1 MYQRLLNEDKAS
13 GRNYAKEKLIKGR
26 GNDMKKFIVTGA
38 LHGFLAVALG
48 AFGAHALE
56 GVLDDYGRGVW
67 ETAVQYQMFHATALL
82 VVGLL
87 MSSKLLGE
95 VKQLNLAGIFFNLG
109 IVFFSGSLYVLAI
122 SGIKVLG
129 AVTPIG
135 GVLFLAG
142 WVLIIVS
149 AIKHAR

>member
-1 MYQRLLNEDKAS
+1 MYR
-13 GRNYAKEKLIKGR
+13 
-26 GNDMKKFIVTGA
+26 KF
-38 LHGFLAVALG
+38 G
-48 AFGAHALE
+48 AFGAHALKE
-56 GVLDDYGRGVW
+56 ILDEYSRGIW
-67 ETAVQYQMFHATALL
+67 ETAVQYQMFHATGLL
-82 VVGLL
+82 IIGLL

-129 AVTPIG
+129 AITPIG

-142 WVLIIVS
+142 WLLIILT

>member
-1 MYQRLLNEDKAS
+1 
-13 GRNYAKEKLIKGR
+13 
-26 GNDMKKFIVTGA
+26 MKKFIVTGA

-95 VKQLNLAGIFFNLG
+95 VKQLNLAGFFFNLG

-122 SGIKVLG
+122 SGIKILG

>member
-1 MYQRLLNEDKAS
+1 
-13 GRNYAKEKLIKGR
+13 
-26 GNDMKKFIVTGA
+26 MKKFIVTGA

-95 VKQLNLAGIFFNLG
+95 VKQLNLTGIFFNLG

>member
-1 MYQRLLNEDKAS
+1 
-13 GRNYAKEKLIKGR
+13 
-26 GNDMKKFIVTGA
+26 MKKFIVTGA
-38 LHGFLAVALG
+38 LHGLLAVAFG
-48 AFGAHALE
+48 AFGAHALKE
-56 GVLDDYGRGVW
+56 ILDEYSQGIW
-67 ETAVQYQMFHATALL
+67 ETAVQYQMFHATGLL
-82 VVGLL
+82 IIGLL

-129 AVTPIG
+129 AITPIG

-142 WVLIIVS
+142 WLLIILT
-149 AIKHAR
+149 ALKHAR

>member
-1 MYQRLLNEDKAS
+1 
-13 GRNYAKEKLIKGR
+13 
-26 GNDMKKFIVTGA
+26 MKRFIVTGA
-38 LHGFLAVALG
+38 LHGLLAVAFG
-48 AFGAHALE
+48 AFGAHALKE
-56 GVLDDYGRGVW
+56 ILDEYSRGIW
-67 ETAVQYQMFHATALL
+67 ETAVQYQMFHATGLL
-82 VVGLL
+82 IIGLL

-129 AVTPIG
+129 AITPIG

-142 WVLIIVS
+142 WLLIILT

>member
-1 MYQRLLNEDKAS
+1 
-13 GRNYAKEKLIKGR
+13 
-26 GNDMKKFIVTGA
+26 MKRFIVTGGV
-38 LHGFLAVALG
+38 HGLLAVAFG
-48 AFGAHALE
+48 AFGAHALKE
-56 GVLDDYGRGVW
+56 ILDEYSQDIW
-67 ETAVQYQMFHATALL
+67 ETAVQYQMFHATGLL
-82 VVGLL
+82 IIGLL

-129 AVTPIG
+129 AITPIG

-142 WVLIIVS
+142 WLLIILT
-149 AIKHAR
+149 ALKHAR